1 VIYLCLSKLLNA
13 PFSSTPRCPL
23 TLLIPFE
30 VIFHADYVHNEL
42 EEDCMISAKGRKFLF
57 LSFLMR
63 SFRVI
68 SSGPTARAR
77 AQALTQKVVA
87 SFHFGHKEPCR
98 HHLFAPTPTEQLW
111 CCTYASGLD
120 LLYPLRFFC
129 IFVYCIVFSRVLATR
144 STGMGFVPSRLF
156 LGMLLTFIT
165 STFYDHDHEVVT
177 VPIVWD
183 VQIGPV
189 AYYNYKRF
197 LRDLFLSYLRV

>member
-98 HHLFAPTPTEQLW
+98 HQLFAPTPTEQLR
-111 CCTYASGLD
+111 CCTYASGVGLVVSASV
-120 LLYPLRFFC
+120 LLYFF
-129 IFVYCIVFSRVLATR
+129 YCIVFNLVLATR
-144 STGMGFVPSRLF
+144 STGIGLVPSRLF

-165 STFYDHDHEVVT
+165 SIYDHRARPRGGNGAHCLGCSSW
-177 VPIVWD
+177 PS
-183 VQIGPV
+183 
-189 AYYNYKRF
+189 R
-197 LRDLFLSYLRV
+197 LL